1 MALIQK
7 TLHNSAALK
16 VRRRQKG
23 EKCGVP
29 AGDALVHVRAVGL
42 CQACLASLP
51 GCGMRP
57 ALAHGLRSA
66 QACLHTRWPVQ
77 DVSVSGKGSAA
88 KGIPARAF
96 QQGHSSKAVLHYL
109 TKIEKKPRP

>member
-29 AGDALVHVRAVGL
+29 AGDALVHVRAVG
-42 CQACLASLP
+42 AVP
-51 GCGMRP
+51 G
-57 ALAHGLRSA
+57 
-66 QACLHTRWPVQ
+66 
-77 DVSVSGKGSAA
+77 VSGESARVWNAPCVGAWAAFSAGVSPHAVASAGCVRIRQGLCGKGHSS

-96 QQGHSSKAVLHYL
+96 QQGGFALFN
-109 TKIEKKPRP
+109 EN